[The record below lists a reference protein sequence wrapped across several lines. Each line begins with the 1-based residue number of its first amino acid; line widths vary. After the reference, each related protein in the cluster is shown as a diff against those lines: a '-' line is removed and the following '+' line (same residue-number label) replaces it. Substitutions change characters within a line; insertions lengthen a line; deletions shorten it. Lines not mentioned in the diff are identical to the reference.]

1 MIAVFARAVMIFGA
15 LDHQPA
21 PDGPVLRDIHLPPE
35 PAWWPPAP
43 GWWLLAALALAL
55 LALAV
60 WAWRRHR
67 REAQRRRRVLAEID
81 TLRAAHLADA
91 DDAKLLNA
99 LHQLLRR
106 VALVHEP
113 QAARQRGDAWR
124 MTLARVPVSAATL
137 GELDAMDD
145 ALYRAD
151 IMPDTERTLAGVEA
165 WLRLALLPRK
175 WKTREPRALQ
185 SKEVERPHA

>member
-1 MIAVFARAVMIFGA
+1 
-15 LDHQPA
+15 
-21 PDGPVLRDIHLPPE
+21 
-35 PAWWPPAP
+35 
-43 GWWLLAALALAL
+43 
-55 LALAV
+55 
-60 WAWRRHR
+60 
-67 REAQRRRRVLAEID
+67 
-81 TLRAAHLADA
+81 
-91 DDAKLLNA
+91 
-99 LHQLLRR
+99 
-106 VALVHEP
+106 
-113 QAARQRGDAWR
+113 